1 MTRDSQTETER
12 SEENLGELLRQARLK
27 AGYKFQDLADV
38 SGVLPG
44 QISKLEG
51 NQVRRPNPALL
62 AALAEPLGLSLY
74 QLYVAAGYKTP
85 SAIAHLGPELEQKLR
100 QLPPEATERLE
111 RYVDRLS
118 TEATDRLERYVD
130 QLAADQDQA
139 PSS

>member
-1 MTRDSQTETER
+1 MTRDSQTETDE
-12 SEENLGELLRQARLK
+12 SEENLGELLRQARIR

-38 SGVLPG
+38 SGVLPS

-51 NQVRRPNPALL
+51 NQVRRPDPALL
-62 AALAEPLGLSLY
+62 AALAEPLGLTLY
-74 QLYVAAGYKTP
+74 QLYFAAGYKTP
-85 SAIAHLGPELEQKLR
+85 SAIAHLGPELERKLR
-100 QLPPEATERLE
+100 QLPPETTERLE
-111 RYVDRLS
+111 RYLDRLS